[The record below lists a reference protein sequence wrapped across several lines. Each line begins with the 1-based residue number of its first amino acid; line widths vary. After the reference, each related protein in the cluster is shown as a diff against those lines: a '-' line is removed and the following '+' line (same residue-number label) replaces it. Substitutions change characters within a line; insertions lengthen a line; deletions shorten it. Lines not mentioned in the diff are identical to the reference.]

1 MDSET
6 HVVALCGSLRDES
19 GTRAAL
25 GTALGAAKA
34 ADATTTLIDLR
45 TYDLPLMDSD
55 GAPPADAESIR
66 ETLRDADAILL
77 GTPMYHGSYSSPLK
91 TALDYCGFEEFEDK
105 TVGLLAVSGGGFPT
119 PALEH
124 LRSVCR
130 ALNAWTLLL
139 EVGIPNAHS
148 SFADGELTDPTT
160 AERVRRLG
168 EHLVLFAGVERYPE
182 VASATIESVTGF

>member
-1 MDSET
+1 MEPDT

-25 GTALGAAKA
+25 GTALDAAEA
-34 ADATTTLIDLR
+34 AGATTTLVDLR
-45 TYDLPLMDSD
+45 TYDLPLVDADEAS
-55 GAPPADAESIR
+55 PADAESLR
-66 ETLRDADAILL
+66 RTLRDADAILL

-105 TVGLLAVSGGGFPT
+105 TVGLLAVSGGRFPT
-119 PALEH
+119 SALEH

-130 ALNAWTLLL
+130 ALNAWTLPL
-139 EVGIPNAHS
+139 EVGVSDAHS
-148 SFADGELTDPTT
+148 SFADGELTDPTA

-168 EHLVLFAGVERYPE
+168 EHLVLFAGVEQYPE